1 MIYNGSI
8 KDYITQ
14 NYPLADASYLIEG
27 KVFRFDI
34 DNKGNNAGWAI
45 LFEDGNGIVG
55 DWRTNEEVLCFPTS
69 VNSVEQV
76 NFKKRVNLMLDSIH
90 KETYTKLADTYNNL
104 PEADEELPY
113 LKNKNVGAVQ
123 GLKSYGISV
132 VIPGRNSEGE
142 ITTLQY
148 ILPDGTKQ
156 FAFGSRVSGSFFI
169 LGKPEEEM
177 YVAEG
182 YATAFSIY
190 KASGKSTLVAFNAGN
205 LSSATEEYLKAYPKT
220 VLTIVAD
227 NDKPLEGHTMGIGEE
242 KARKT
247 GLSVILIPVEGM
259 DANDYANAGYN
270 LTELLLGSTI
280 QDDLE
285 LVYDYNMEKDLSPTD
300 WLIEQWI
307 AKGCIH
313 LLSGVPGSGKSSVVN
328 DIFLS
333 YSTGQEDWHGFKID
347 KKQGIGVYL
356 SGEGYKGLVARRF
369 LWTQFHENNPKGMFV
384 FSKKL
389 LPLDTE
395 KGLAMTIRS
404 LKKLNKPIDIIV
416 IDTFR
421 KAFSGDENSAG
432 DTEIFLSNCKKLS
445 EEFDD
450 AAIIIVA
457 HVGKKAG
464 KDSKQMGPRG
474 SSNLTAFADISISVT
489 RDRSDSSITLKQ
501 EKTKDSEEIESFKL
515 YMIAKEIEGKTD
527 AFGKPLTSIIIQG
540 ENEAIK
546 EFGSDKWK
554 EGFTLF
560 KKMWN
565 GAISDGFP
573 FISTAEFLDY
583 FMKSNS
589 IDKRSARNYL
599 KESRNPFFILIQKG
613 QMKREPEGFMLLDKN
628 LAEELRTQSH
638 KELSTLNNLQP

>member
-1 MIYNGSI
+1 MIYKGDI
-8 KDYITQ
+8 MEYITQ
-14 NYPLADASYLIEG
+14 NYPLANINSLIEG

-34 DNKGNNAGWAI
+34 DQKGNNAGWAI

-55 DWRTNEEVLCFPTS
+55 DWRSGEQILCFPSS
-69 VNSVEQV
+69 VNSVDQA
-76 NFKKRVNLMLDSIH
+76 NFKKKVNLMLDEIH
-90 KETYTKLADTYNNL
+90 KETIPRLSESYHQL
-104 PEADEELPY
+104 PNADENLPY
-113 LKNKNVGAVQ
+113 LKNKNVGVVE
-123 GLKSYGISV
+123 GLKSYGLSV
-132 VIPGRNSEGE
+132 VIPGRNSEGV

-148 ILPDGTKQ
+148 ILPDGNKQ
-156 FAFGSRVSGSFFI
+156 FATGSKVSGSFFI

-182 YATAFSIY
+182 YATAYSIY
-190 KASGKSTLVAFNAGN
+190 KATGKSTLMAFNAGN
-205 LSSATEEYLKAYPKT
+205 LSNATEGFLKAYPDTYLT
-220 VLTIVAD
+220 VVAD

-247 GLSVILIPVEGM
+247 GLSVVPIPIEGM
-259 DANDYANAGYN
+259 DANDYVNAGYN
-270 LTELLLGSTI
+270 LAELLTGSSI
-280 QDDLE
+280 KDELE
-285 LVYDYNMEKDLSPTD
+285 LVYDYEMEKDLSPAD

-395 KGLAMTIRS
+395 KGLSMTIKS
-404 LKKLNKPIDIIV
+404 LKKLNKPIDLIV

-432 DTEIFLSNCKKLS
+432 DTELFLSNCKKLS

-450 AAIIIVA
+450 AAIILVA
-457 HVGKKAG
+457 HVGKNGG
-464 KDSKQMGPRG
+464 KDGKPMGPRG
-474 SSNLTAFADISISVT
+474 SSNLTAFADISISVS

-515 YMIAKEIEGKTD
+515 YMVAQEIKGRTD
-527 AFGKPLTSIIIQG
+527 SFGNPLTSVMIQG
-540 ENEAIK
+540 ENEAVK
-546 EFGSDKWK
+546 DFGSDKWK
-554 EGFTLF
+554 EGFALF
-560 KKMWN
+560 KKIWN

-573 FISTAEFLDY
+573 FISTAEFLVY
-583 FMKSNS
+583 FEKSKN

-599 KESRNPFFILIQKG
+599 KESRNPFSILIQKG
-613 QMKREPEGFMLLDKN
+613 QVKREPEGFFLID
-628 LAEELRTQSH
+628 
-638 KELSTLNNLQP
+638 KELSGELRKDNNV

>member
-1 MIYNGSI
+1 MIYKGDI
-8 KDYITQ
+8 KNYITQ
-14 NYPLADASYLIEG
+14 NYPLADINSLMEG

-34 DNKGNNAGWAI
+34 DKKGNNAGWAI

-55 DWRTNEEVLCFPTS
+55 DWRSGEQVLCFPPTANS
-69 VNSVEQV
+69 VNREE
-76 NFKKRVNLMLDSIH
+76 FKKKVCKILDDIH
-90 KETYTKLADTYNNL
+90 LEALPKLAATYQNL
-104 PEADEELPY
+104 PDVDNPLPY
-113 LKNKNVGAVQ
+113 LANKNVEAVHGVKAF
-123 GLKSYGISV
+123 GLSV
-132 VIPGRNSEGE
+132 VIPGMNSEGQ
-142 ITTLQY
+142 ITALQY
-148 ILPDGTKQ
+148 ILPNGSKQ
-156 FAFGSRVSGSFFI
+156 FATGSKVSGSFFI
-169 LGKPEEEM
+169 LGKPEDEM

-182 YATAFSIY
+182 YATAYSIY
-190 KASGKSTLVAFNAGN
+190 KASGKSTIMTFSAGN
-205 LSSATEEYLKAYPKT
+205 ISSATEEYLKAYPKT
-220 VLTIVAD
+220 VLTVVAD

-247 GLSVILIPVEGM
+247 GLSVILIPIEGM
-259 DANDYANAGYN
+259 DANDYVNAGYN
-270 LTELLLGSTI
+270 LTDLLQGFSI
-280 QDDLE
+280 QDDLD
-285 LVYDYNMEKDLSPTD
+285 LVYDYNMEKDLNPTE

-333 YSTGQEDWHGFKID
+333 YSTGQEDWHGYKID

-395 KGLAMTIRS
+395 KGLSMTIKS
-404 LKKLNKPIDIIV
+404 LKKLNKPIDLIV

-450 AAIIIVA
+450 AAIILVA
-457 HVGKKAG
+457 HVGKNAG
-464 KDSKQMGPRG
+464 RDGKPMGPRG

-515 YMIAKEIEGKTD
+515 YMVAQEIEGKTD

-540 ENEAIK
+540 ENEATR
-546 EFGSDKWK
+546 EFGNDKWK
-554 EGFTLF
+554 EGFSLF
-560 KKMWN
+560 KKMWK

-583 FMKSNS
+583 FMKNNS

-599 KESRNPFFILIQKG
+599 KESRNPFFILIQRG
-613 QMKREPEGFMLLDKN
+613 QMKREPEGFMLIDKN
-628 LAEELRTQSH
+628 LAEELRTQSPS
-638 KELSTLNNLQP
+638 K